1 MSIRSPLREQLHTR
15 GASTFDD
22 AVDIAEELDRG
33 LWAME
38 KAPTAKPP
46 APLRVTAR
54 ATNQVRIAEADRYSE
69 TDSERPQDED
79 FDTAR
84 LTQQD
89 QPRPPA
95 AGRYPDR
102 NTGARNER
110 PQQQGRSSFP
120 PKPRACFNC
129 GKTGHVQMHCPEPQ
143 KNTARW
149 ANGEEVDYGY
159 ADCDAET
166 VYEDCEPPTILHSTF
181 GGEWVPDTPA
191 PRQASGKVPS
201 APLKERVCHSCGK
214 KGTVRTNQPH
224 PALNCPKGPRT
235 RARTQKLQATA
246 PTLTQKSSPQ
256 KPKLSPRKTRAKR
269 AKQEEPQV
277 HLMTGPI
284 GWAHQPELDLSD
296 DESYEEEDYGNVRVT
311 RSGPEVLDP
320 YGARVRMPTHRTP
333 VIITPPL

>member
-1 MSIRSPLREQLHTR
+1 MGLTLFHNLGEVAQEWIQSANYAYNSRNGDSLLNHWDTLKEIFLARFGKSDPAESTVKIGQVQQGKDEAVGTLPQRLRDLFVQADINHEQVKIHHFKMSLRSPLRKQLHTR

-38 KAPTAKPP
+38 KAPTAKPT
-46 APLRVTAR
+46 APLQVTAR

-69 TDSERPQDED
+69 ADSEHPQDED

-95 AGRYPDR
+95 AGRYPER

-149 ANGEEVDYGY
+149 ANEEEVDYGY
-159 ADCDAET
+159 ADCDTET
-166 VYEDCEPPTILHSTF
+166 VYEDCEPPTIMHSTF
-181 GGEWVPDTPA
+181 EGEWVPDTPA
-191 PRQASGKVPS
+191 PRQASGIVPS
-201 APLKERVCHSCGK
+201 APLKARVCHSCGK
-214 KGTVRTNQPH
+214 KG
-224 PALNCPKGPRT
+224 A
-235 RARTQKLQATA
+235 
-246 PTLTQKSSPQ
+246 
-256 KPKLSPRKTRAKR
+256 
-269 AKQEEPQV
+269 
-277 HLMTGPI
+277 
-284 GWAHQPELDLSD
+284 
-296 DESYEEEDYGNVRVT
+296 
-311 RSGPEVLDP
+311 
-320 YGARVRMPTHRTP
+320 
-333 VIITPPL
+333 